1 MYTRQVEYCWT
12 LGELLQE
19 YCHQVYLG
27 VQMSNKHITTQL
39 CAAVS
44 LIHIMNNLYYIC
56 MCIYIYNM
64 YKLYLRILCKVRII
78 HVLHNIYVYYGLLTN
93 WYLGCR
99 LPIPSYT
106 HDPPLLSYPA
116 TGNGSDA
123 RAIFGS
129 QNLVP
134 SAEKRY
140 LTISGETSLVISY
153 IYVYIYTYIL

>member
-1 MYTRQVEYCWT
+1 M
-12 LGELLQE
+12 
-19 YCHQVYLG
+19 
-27 VQMSNKHITTQL
+27 
-39 CAAVS
+39 
-44 LIHIMNNLYYIC
+44 
-56 MCIYIYNM
+56 
-64 YKLYLRILCKVRII
+64 
-78 HVLHNIYVYYGLLTN
+78 GLLTN

-99 LPIPSYT
+99 LPKPSYT

-153 IYVYIYTYIL
+153 IYIYVYI